1 MKNII
6 IIILILFSSS
16 ISSQI
21 SISASHV
28 GRLKEIK
35 QEDFNKFKKTKTIF
49 LLSNI
54 YSNEEYDQV
63 LKSSWNITDYEIISF
78 KDFDIN
84 NYSLEKNSFAVLGG
98 HIVEFQTKNG
108 LFRKYFTYVEFF
120 MFDEKDKLKE
130 VNKFKEMSQKKKDKY
145 DILEKNRLNFAR
157 FYLLPTNDYL
167 MDCINLKGIDYLSNR
182 TFNEDVFYNYKLG
195 FLKNYF
201 QFINN
206 KISNSEN
213 YWFYQENS
221 HTKKLVDLKTKT
233 LYVPA
238 YLIKHLVRDENNNE
252 KVDEKLEDY
261 FKDYSYKYELI
272 EDDVVNTKILNNEE
286 FYYLRYA
293 RVNSERFIQIVNSK
307 TGEIVYT
314 NYITGMSI
322 RLKPKHIEEI
332 SKTISKSK

>member
-1 MKNII
+1 MKKLFLF
-6 IIILILFSSS
+6 ILLFVMSLNFAQVSV
-16 ISSQI
+16 
-21 SISASHV
+21 SASHV

-35 QEDFNKFKKTKTIF
+35 QEDFDKFKKTKTIF

-54 YSNEEYDQV
+54 YSKEEYVQV
-63 LKSSWNITDYEIISF
+63 LKSSWNITDYEIINF

-84 NYSLEKNSFAVLGG
+84 DYSLEKNSFAVLGG
-98 HIVEFQTKNG
+98 HIVEVQTKTSSY
-108 LFRKYFTYVEFF
+108 RKYFTYVEFF

-130 VNKFKEMSQKKKDKY
+130 INKFKEMSQKKKDKY

-157 FYLLPTNDYL
+157 FYLLPTNDFL
-167 MDCINLKGIDYLSNR
+167 IDVIKKKGMDYLSNR
-182 TFNEDVFYNYKLG
+182 TFNEEVFYNYKLG

-201 QFINN
+201 QFIND
-206 KISNSEN
+206 KISNNEN
-213 YWFYQENS
+213 YWFYQEDS
-221 HTKKLVDLKTKT
+221 FTEKIADLKSKT

-238 YLIKHLVRDENNNE
+238 YLMKHLVRDEENNE

-272 EDDVVNTKILNNEE
+272 EDDEINNKILNNEE

-293 RVNSERFIQIVNSK
+293 RVNAERFIQIVNSK
-307 TGEIVYT
+307 TGEIIYT
-314 NYITGMSI
+314 NYKSGMSI

-332 SKTISKSK
+332 SKIISKSK